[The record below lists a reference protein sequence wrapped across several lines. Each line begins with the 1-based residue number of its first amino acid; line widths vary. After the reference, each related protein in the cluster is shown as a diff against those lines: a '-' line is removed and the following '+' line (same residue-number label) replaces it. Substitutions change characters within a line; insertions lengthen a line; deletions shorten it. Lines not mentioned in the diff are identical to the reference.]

1 MTWVRGRGQ
10 GGEGKLSQ
18 SRRVANEARKEKR
31 LDSTNLR
38 KERNAFESLGEEDV
52 NDSIHGLGVVKSAE
66 SWIRDDSDERVED
79 DGLEVILVRLPSD
92 GVHQQTDIGLSG
104 SDMLV
109 RTLVDLLEE
118 NLK

>member
-1 MTWVRGRGQ
+1 MTCSMKKW
-10 GGEGKLSQ
+10 GGE
-18 SRRVANEARKEKR
+18 RRKARQPTRLANEVRRGKKG
-31 LDSTNLR
+31 STNLR
-38 KERNAFESLGEEDV
+38 KERNAFETLSEEDV
-52 NDSIHGLGVVKSAE
+52 NDSIHSLGVVKSTE

-79 DGLEVILVRLPSD
+79 DGLEVILVRLSSD